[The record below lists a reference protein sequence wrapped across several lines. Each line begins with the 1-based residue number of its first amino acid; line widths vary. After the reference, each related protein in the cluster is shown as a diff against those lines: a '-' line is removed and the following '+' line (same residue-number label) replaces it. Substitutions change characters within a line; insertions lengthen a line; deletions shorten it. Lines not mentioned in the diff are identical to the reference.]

1 MKNISKVKFNDPST
15 NNQNEN
21 LNDLNFKLKTLS
33 LSYNFHERVVIEK
46 LKIRKNNLNSYLFKK
61 KIYNE

>member
-21 LNDLNFKLKTLS
+21 LNDLHFKLKTLS
-33 LSYNFHERVVIEK
+33 LSYNFQERVVIEK

-61 KIYNE
+61 RFYNE